1 VARQAR
7 DACAI
12 HHELQIRLQGVRLFL
27 WVHRLVF
34 HVDRKRLDVLRLLCG
49 ILDRRPGPCV
59 KGIAVDPLDFS
70 LRNLIRKRVE
80 LTFQGSVM
88 LRQDFW

>member
-1 VARQAR
+1 MR
-7 DACAI
+7 
-12 HHELQIRLQGVRLFL
+12 
-27 WVHRLVF
+27 
-34 HVDRKRLDVLRLLCG
+34 
-49 ILDRRPGPCV
+49 

-70 LRNLIRKRVE
+70 LRNIIRKRVE